1 MSLSFNSGKQS
12 EMKELEHEFLRGE
25 GMAESEV
32 EGVSEIKDQDEHECG
47 MMLLHVQ
54 CHVHL

>member
-47 MMLLHVQ
+47 MMLLHV
-54 CHVHL
+54 HL